1 MFFLLFQGRQ
11 FEAKPSQVRVEG
23 ETARRIFQKAEAGM
37 RPTGA
42 RNTIGFFENG
52 KKSAKKYCV
61 TIGEPFDS
69 S

>member
-1 MFFLLFQGRQ
+1 
-11 FEAKPSQVRVEG
+11 VEG